1 MGRLRAFFCLLFF
14 WAAHLGTLL
23 ALCAAALPRLA
34 PEFSGPQALFLACY
48 RDPYLHS
55 LLPLDDCLL
64 WVRNLSMCA
73 ALGTAAASF
82 SFQRRMGRR
91 AFAILPLAALSAL
104 CFPLPMGSF
113 EFGGPAEFLRPY
125 LYDGIFYSA
134 DGLPS
139 VLGPVLLFVSLC
151 ALAASLCQIFEEGSP
166 MKNESWFP
174 LGIPW
179 KQERFL
185 LWTGLLLSAGAGLV
199 LFLCQYLPARRALY
213 GYNGTM
219 GPDGA
224 MVRVLLP
231 GTLVPPFPSLLYGP
245 LLCFLALAL
254 SLAGVAVYHFLC
266 HYQGGRSIYRMR
278 LLPQFGELWRRCLS
292 APALA
297 LLLGALRP
305 SLVWLAFLLS
315 EGAACLTALLLYR
328 RTARGRLAGMEE

>member
-1 MGRLRAFFCLLFF
+1 
-14 WAAHLGTLL
+14 
-23 ALCAAALPRLA
+23 
-34 PEFSGPQALFLACY
+34 
-48 RDPYLHS
+48 
-55 LLPLDDCLL
+55 
-64 WVRNLSMCA
+64 
-73 ALGTAAASF
+73 
-82 SFQRRMGRR
+82 
-91 AFAILPLAALSAL
+91 
-104 CFPLPMGSF
+104 
-113 EFGGPAEFLRPY
+113 
-125 LYDGIFYSA
+125 
-134 DGLPS
+134 
-139 VLGPVLLFVSLC
+139 
-151 ALAASLCQIFEEGSP
+151 

-213 GYNGTM
+213 GYDGTVS
-219 GPDGA
+219 PDGA

-231 GTLVPPFPSLLYGP
+231 GTLVPPFSHLLYGP

-297 LLLGALRP
+297 LLLGA
-305 SLVWLAFLLS
+305 V
-315 EGAACLTALLLYR
+315 GYR
-328 RTARGRLAGMEE
+328 GFVSVEMARTDLDTVKRTLDYVAEVFQ

>member
-1 MGRLRAFFCLLFF
+1 
-14 WAAHLGTLL
+14 
-23 ALCAAALPRLA
+23 
-34 PEFSGPQALFLACY
+34 
-48 RDPYLHS
+48 
-55 LLPLDDCLL
+55 
-64 WVRNLSMCA
+64 
-73 ALGTAAASF
+73 
-82 SFQRRMGRR
+82 
-91 AFAILPLAALSAL
+91 
-104 CFPLPMGSF
+104 
-113 EFGGPAEFLRPY
+113 
-125 LYDGIFYSA
+125 
-134 DGLPS
+134 
-139 VLGPVLLFVSLC
+139 
-151 ALAASLCQIFEEGSP
+151 

-199 LFLCQYLPARRALY
+199 LFLFALGVFSQTGYLARRALY
-213 GYNGTM
+213 GYNGTV

-231 GTLVPPFPSLLYGP
+231 GTLMPPFPHLLYGL

-297 LLLGALRP
+297 LLLGA
-305 SLVWLAFLLS
+305 A
-315 EGAACLTALLLYR
+315 LTAAVILLCALCYYHL
-328 RTARGRLAGMEE
+328 TPAGHLPPEPWGGLPLGWIGGNHA

>member
-1 MGRLRAFFCLLFF
+1 
-14 WAAHLGTLL
+14 
-23 ALCAAALPRLA
+23 
-34 PEFSGPQALFLACY
+34 
-48 RDPYLHS
+48 
-55 LLPLDDCLL
+55 
-64 WVRNLSMCA
+64 
-73 ALGTAAASF
+73 
-82 SFQRRMGRR
+82 
-91 AFAILPLAALSAL
+91 
-104 CFPLPMGSF
+104 
-113 EFGGPAEFLRPY
+113 
-125 LYDGIFYSA
+125 
-134 DGLPS
+134 
-139 VLGPVLLFVSLC
+139 
-151 ALAASLCQIFEEGSP
+151 

-231 GTLVPPFPSLLYGP
+231 GTLMPPFPHLLYQ
-245 LLCFLALAL
+245 C
-254 SLAGVAVYHFLC
+254 LC

-297 LLLGALRP
+297 LLLGA
-305 SLVWLAFLLS
+305 A
-315 EGAACLTALLLYR
+315 LTAAVILLCALCYYHL
-328 RTARGRLAGMEE
+328 TPAGHLPPEPWGGLPLGWIGGNHA

>member
-1 MGRLRAFFCLLFF
+1 
-14 WAAHLGTLL
+14 
-23 ALCAAALPRLA
+23 
-34 PEFSGPQALFLACY
+34 
-48 RDPYLHS
+48 
-55 LLPLDDCLL
+55 
-64 WVRNLSMCA
+64 
-73 ALGTAAASF
+73 
-82 SFQRRMGRR
+82 
-91 AFAILPLAALSAL
+91 
-104 CFPLPMGSF
+104 
-113 EFGGPAEFLRPY
+113 
-125 LYDGIFYSA
+125 
-134 DGLPS
+134 
-139 VLGPVLLFVSLC
+139 
-151 ALAASLCQIFEEGSP
+151 

-278 LLPQFGELWRRCLS
+278 LLPQFGELWRRCHPAVRTVLLPPDTCGPP
-292 APALA
+292 AP
-297 LLLGALRP
+297 GALGRP
-305 SLVWLAFLLS
+305 
-315 EGAACLTALLLYR
+315 AAGLDWRQPCLK
-328 RTARGRLAGMEE
+328 

>member
-1 MGRLRAFFCLLFF
+1 MGRLRLLFF

-151 ALAASLCQIFEEGSP
+151 VLAASLCQILRRDPYEE
-166 MKNESWFP
+166 
-174 LGIPW
+174 
-179 KQERFL
+179 
-185 LWTGLLLSAGAGLV
+185 
-199 LFLCQYLPARRALY
+199 
-213 GYNGTM
+213 
-219 GPDGA
+219 
-224 MVRVLLP
+224 
-231 GTLVPPFPSLLYGP
+231 
-245 LLCFLALAL
+245 
-254 SLAGVAVYHFLC
+254 
-266 HYQGGRSIYRMR
+266 
-278 LLPQFGELWRRCLS
+278 
-292 APALA
+292 
-297 LLLGALRP
+297 
-305 SLVWLAFLLS
+305 
-315 EGAACLTALLLYR
+315 
-328 RTARGRLAGMEE
+328 

>member
-1 MGRLRAFFCLLFF
+1 
-14 WAAHLGTLL
+14 
-23 ALCAAALPRLA
+23 
-34 PEFSGPQALFLACY
+34 
-48 RDPYLHS
+48 
-55 LLPLDDCLL
+55 
-64 WVRNLSMCA
+64 
-73 ALGTAAASF
+73 
-82 SFQRRMGRR
+82 
-91 AFAILPLAALSAL
+91 
-104 CFPLPMGSF
+104 
-113 EFGGPAEFLRPY
+113 
-125 LYDGIFYSA
+125 
-134 DGLPS
+134 
-139 VLGPVLLFVSLC
+139 
-151 ALAASLCQIFEEGSP
+151 

-254 SLAGVAVYHFLC
+254 SRAGVAVYHFLC

-297 LLLGALRP
+297 LLLGA
-305 SLVWLAFLLS
+305 A
-315 EGAACLTALLLYR
+315 LTAAVILLCALCYYHL
-328 RTARGRLAGMEE
+328 TPAGHLPPEPWGGLPLGWIGGNHA